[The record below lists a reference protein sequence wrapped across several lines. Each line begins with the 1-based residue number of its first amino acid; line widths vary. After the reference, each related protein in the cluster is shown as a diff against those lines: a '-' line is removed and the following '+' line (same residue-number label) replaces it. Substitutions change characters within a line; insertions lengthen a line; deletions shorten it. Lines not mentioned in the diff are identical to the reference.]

1 MPFITVGATSDVD
14 AGTYEATLTAINE
27 KMVPS
32 KFNNGEDA
40 PALEWVFAL
49 DNGDEVNG
57 LTSTYTSPKSKAF
70 AYLTALLGKSRVVA
84 GAGFEL
90 DDLIGKRALVQVGI
104 NDGGWPR
111 IENVMPVM
119 AKSKAKAAPV
129 AVEPD
134 EDEDETTS
142 DLPF

>member
-1 MPFITVGATSDVD
+1 MPFITVGTQSDI
-14 AGTYEATLTAINE
+14 APGTYAATLTAINE

-32 KFNNGEDA
+32 KFNNGDDA

-70 AYLTALLGKSRVVA
+70 GYLVALLGKERVQS
-84 GAGFEL
+84 GAEFEL

-111 IENVMPVM
+111 VENVMPPM
-119 AKSKAKAAPV
+119 AEGKAKAKPV
-129 AVEPD
+129 AVPAAPPSDD
-134 EDEDETTS
+134 EG